1 MSVATRKLHVGT
13 IHFHRGRRTAN
24 ARRGHFRSKPDMQ
37 APQEVQLVCLPN
49 DTRERNQSYP
59 MNRSISRTL
68 NFLGSSGLPTV
79 FTRATTFANSFDD
92 LRVIVL
98 SMTGTNEPGEGK
110 GFRAWSTYVPFRE
123 LNGDTWKSFIQMSV
137 NLFFDTSSAG
147 DSEPG
152 VLPELGG
159 VEPSSKYMRLS
170 PNVLLTSRIIFLR
183 S

>member
-1 MSVATRKLHVGT
+1 MWEPYTSIEVGARPMLEEATSGLNQTCRLRKKCSLYASLT
-13 IHFHRGRRTAN
+13 IRGNVTSPT
-24 ARRGHFRSKPDMQ
+24 HHQP
-37 APQEVQLVCLPN
+37 
-49 DTRERNQSYP
+49 P